1 MDRVIYVAMTGAK
14 YLLSRQGNV
23 AQNLANVSTTGYR
36 AVETA
41 FRAVPVVGEGLPTRT
56 FVVDST
62 TGSNFGAGPVQTTGR
77 DLDVAV
83 QGAGWIAVQGS
94 DGKEAYTRSGSLQVS
109 TNGLLQT
116 RSGLNVL
123 GDGGPISIPPDS
135 NITIARDG
143 TVSVVSI
150 IPPPTSVNEVG
161 RIKLVNPDE
170 KQLVRGGDGLF
181 RLGQG
186 GNAPADPAVA
196 LAGRAL
202 EGSNVSA
209 VEEMMSMI
217 SLARQ
222 FDIQMQ
228 LLNNAQKNATQASQI
243 LNIRS

>member
-36 AVETA
+36 AVENA

-62 TGSNFGAGPVQTTGR
+62 TGSNFAAGPVQTTGR

-83 QGAGWIAVQGS
+83 QGAGWIAVQGG